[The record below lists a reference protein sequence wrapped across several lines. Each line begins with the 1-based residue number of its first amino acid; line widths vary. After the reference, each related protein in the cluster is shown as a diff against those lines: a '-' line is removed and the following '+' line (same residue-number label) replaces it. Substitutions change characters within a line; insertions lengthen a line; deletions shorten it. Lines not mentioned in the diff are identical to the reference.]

1 MSKAAL
7 GTRLSALGQTGFFLT
22 GFQNE
27 PRRAIWTSCHAG
39 YRPNAECRVPNAALR
54 AAIPCTV
61 THPYTS
67 VTTLPLVESG
77 LIVVGRAIGRWA
89 KTAASRGFA
98 RAAHC
103 SFHGGMCI
111 Q

>member
-1 MSKAAL
+1 MSELAFGIRHSAFGKTGSKAAVAL
-7 GTRLSALGQTGFFLT
+7 NELWRSASLVP
-22 GFQNE
+22 E
-27 PRRAIWTSCHAG
+27 ACAW
-39 YRPNAECRVPNAALR
+39 PNAERRMPSAILC
-54 AAIPCTV
+54 AIPCTV
-61 THPYTS
+61 MHSRTS

-77 LIVVGRAIGRWA
+77 LIIVGRAIGRWA
-89 KTAASRGFA
+89 KTVVNRGFA